1 MLLGR
6 MIAEFGCGA
15 SQARQSSASTWG
27 ALRHNVPMPNAKLI
41 LAARMADIE
50 AFHVM
55 DVQNRAH
62 ELEAAGRRI
71 VHMEIGQPDFGAPP
85 LVAQAAIEA
94 IRERRLGYTA
104 SLGIP
109 QLRQA
114 ISDYYRERLGVTVP
128 SSRIVVTAGASGAFL
143 LTLGALVDP
152 GDEVLMPDPCYPCNR
167 HFVRMFEGHP
177 RAIPVDEKQHYQL
190 SDADIRAHWNR
201 ATRGVLL
208 ASPSNPTG
216 TMIPREELRAI
227 IASVRRAGGFIVMDE
242 IYQGLV
248 YDREASTALELAED
262 VFVVNSFSKYFNM
275 TGWRLGWIVAPET
288 HVREIE
294 KLAQNAF
301 ICPSAPAQYA
311 ALAAFR
317 PETLAVLEERRQEF
331 HRRRDHV
338 VPALRELGFRIPV
351 MPEGAFYI
359 YAGCEGFSKDSS
371 EFALRVLE
379 EAGVAITPG
388 LDFGSNRPER
398 HVRFA
403 YTRSLEDLEEGIE
416 RIARMLGLPRRSARA

>member
-1 MLLGR
+1 MKR
-6 MIAEFGCGA
+6 DA
-15 SQARQSSASTWG
+15 
-27 ALRHNVPMPNAKLI
+27 NPV

-62 ELEAAGRRI
+62 ELEAAGRRV
-71 VHMEIGQPDFGAPP
+71 VHMEIGQPDFAAPP
-85 LVAQAAIEA
+85 LVAEAAIEA
-94 IRERRLGYTA
+94 IRQRRLGYTA
-104 SLGIP
+104 SIGIP
-109 QLRQA
+109 ELRQA
-114 ISDYYRERLGVTVP
+114 ISDHYLERLGVTVP
-128 SSRIVVTAGASGAFL
+128 SSRIIVTAGASGAFL
-143 LTLGALVDP
+143 LTLGALVNP

-167 HFVRMFEGHP
+167 HFVRLLEGRP
-177 RAIPVDEKQHYQL
+177 RAVPVDDKQHYQL
-190 SDADIRAHWNR
+190 SHADIGSHWSR

-227 IASVRRAGGFIVMDE
+227 VASVRGAGGFVVMDE

-248 YDREASTALELAED
+248 YDGEASTVLELADD

-275 TGWRLGWIVAPET
+275 TGWRLGWIVAPEAY
-288 HVREIE
+288 VREIE

-317 PETLAVLEERRQEF
+317 PETLAVLEGRRREF
-331 HRRRDHV
+331 RRRRDYM
-338 VPALRELGFRIPV
+338 VPALRALGFRIPL
-351 MPEGAFYI
+351 MPQGAFYI
-359 YAGCEGFSKDSS
+359 YAGCESLSEDSTQ
-371 EFALRVLE
+371 FALRVLE

-388 LDFGSNRPER
+388 LDFGSNHPER

-403 YTRSLEDLEEGIE
+403 YTRSLEDLEEGVE
-416 RIARMLGLPRRSARA
+416 RIARMLGRGGAPRSN